1 MNSSA
6 VFVDTAAWIGLLNER
21 DNLHLPARRVMDQLR
36 QENTPLVTTEFV
48 LLEVADAL
56 SQPVV
61 RLKTVKFIES
71 IFQVPSLKIVPI
83 SQSLWLQGWTLYK
96 QRQDKDWGLT
106 DCISFTVMKQ
116 EKIDRA
122 FTSDRHFEQAGFI
135 TLLVA

>member
-56 SQPVV
+56 SQPAV

-71 IFQVPSLKIVPI
+71 IFQISNLKIVPI

-106 DCISFTVMKQ
+106 DCISFTGRCCTNRGYGRGAVTVSFK
-116 EKIDRA
+116 
-122 FTSDRHFEQAGFI
+122 
-135 TLLVA
+135 